1 MQGNYFANFG
11 NYFANFGK
19 SGEATSLHLYKTVD
33 WLLGCFWYWASS
45 PAAKAAQQRIPPRTA
60 LVAPFVE

>member
-19 SGEATSLHLYKTVD
+19 SGEATSLHLYKRVD
-33 WLLGCFWYWASS
+33 
-45 PAAKAAQQRIPPRTA
+45 
-60 LVAPFVE
+60 